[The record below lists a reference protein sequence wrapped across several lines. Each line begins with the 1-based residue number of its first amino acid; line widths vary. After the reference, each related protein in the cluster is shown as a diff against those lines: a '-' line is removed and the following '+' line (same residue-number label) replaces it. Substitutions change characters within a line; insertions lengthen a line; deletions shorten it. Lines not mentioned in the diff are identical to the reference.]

1 MAALTI
7 QQWQAVEDTCLILG
21 AEGVLALVVGVT
33 GIVIW
38 AVVMGARRVA
48 ITWRQMTEDRQD
60 TTGGVHRVNPQAW
73 DLVELANSVERVR
86 GIGDSP

>member
-1 MAALTI
+1 MAALTVE
-7 QQWQAVEDTCLILG
+7 QWQAVEDTCLILG
-21 AEGVLALVVGVT
+21 AAGVLATAVGVASL
-33 GIVIW
+33 VIW

-86 GIGDSP
+86 GVRESR